1 MKVRLFFRLLSHDI
15 TEGIIHN
22 RKFFIFAALLFI
34 FIDFVYWHN
43 ISLYFSDYNSVV
55 DCGVL
60 DFFMNVFA
68 GCDPFDPEANKGV
81 DIPITWFSFNVL
93 PYLFVG
99 LYITNDLQTSADT
112 FILRVKS
119 RYLWWLSKIVWCV
132 VSSTLYY
139 LLFFVIST
147 AFTLLSGNFSLT
159 QNSLI
164 TEEFLELNTYG
175 KNMTEIFI
183 SSVLLPWMITT
194 CHMTFDAII
203 SITFGPVVAFLM
215 IVCLMTT
222 SVFYCSEF
230 LPFNFS
236 MLIRTDF
243 CAINNISIY
252 TELEVAFL
260 IIVIC
265 LFLGLPIIKRKNII

>member
-1 MKVRLFFRLLSHDI
+1 MQNMTERRVRVRFAPSPTGALHIGGVRTALYNYLFARQHGGDMIFRIEDTDSNRFVPGAEEYILESFKWL
-15 TEGIIHN
+15 GI
-22 RKFFIFAALLFI
+22 
-34 FIDFVYWHN
+34 
-43 ISLYFSDYNSVV
+43 
-55 DCGVL
+55 
-60 DFFMNVFA
+60 
-68 GCDPFDPEANKGV
+68 PFDEGV
-81 DIPITWFSFNVL
+81 SFGAFNVL

-164 TEEFLELNTYG
+164 TEEFLELSTYG
-175 KNMTEIFI
+175 KSMTEIFI

-236 MLIRTDF
+236 MLIR
-243 CAINNISIY
+243 
-252 TELEVAFL
+252 L
-260 IIVIC
+260 ILHQMSC
-265 LFLGLPIIKRKNII
+265 DKL

>member
-93 PYLFVG
+93 PYLLVG

-147 AFTLLSGNFSLT
+147 AFTLFSGNFSLT

-164 TEEFLELNTYG
+164 TEEFLELSTYG
-175 KNMTEIFI
+175 KSMTEIFI

-203 SITFGPVVAFLM
+203 SITRF
-215 IVCLMTT
+215 
-222 SVFYCSEF
+222 
-230 LPFNFS
+230 
-236 MLIRTDF
+236 
-243 CAINNISIY
+243 
-252 TELEVAFL
+252 
-260 IIVIC
+260 
-265 LFLGLPIIKRKNII
+265 

>member
-1 MKVRLFFRLLSHDI
+1 
-15 TEGIIHN
+15 
-22 RKFFIFAALLFI
+22 
-34 FIDFVYWHN
+34 
-43 ISLYFSDYNSVV
+43 
-55 DCGVL
+55 
-60 DFFMNVFA
+60 MNVFA

-147 AFTLLSGNFSLT
+147 AFTLFSGNFSLT

-164 TEEFLELNTYG
+164 TEEFLELSTYG
-175 KNMTEIFI
+175 KVWQKFSFPQYCYLGWLQLVTWHLMQL
-183 SSVLLPWMITT
+183 SVLHLDLLSRFWW
-194 CHMTFDAII
+194 
-203 SITFGPVVAFLM
+203 
-215 IVCLMTT
+215 
-222 SVFYCSEF
+222 
-230 LPFNFS
+230 
-236 MLIRTDF
+236 
-243 CAINNISIY
+243 
-252 TELEVAFL
+252 
-260 IIVIC
+260 
-265 LFLGLPIIKRKNII
+265 

>member
-1 MKVRLFFRLLSHDI
+1 
-15 TEGIIHN
+15 
-22 RKFFIFAALLFI
+22 
-34 FIDFVYWHN
+34 
-43 ISLYFSDYNSVV
+43 
-55 DCGVL
+55 
-60 DFFMNVFA
+60 MNVFA

-147 AFTLLSGNFSLT
+147 AFTLFSGNFSLT

-164 TEEFLELNTYG
+164 TEEFLELSTYG
-175 KNMTEIFI
+175 KSMTEIFI

-222 SVFYCSEF
+222 SVFIAA
-230 LPFNFS
+230 NFCR
-236 MLIRTDF
+236 LTF
-243 CAINNISIY
+243 QC
-252 TELEVAFL
+252 
-260 IIVIC
+260 
-265 LFLGLPIIKRKNII
+265 

>member
-164 TEEFLELNTYG
+164 TEEFLELSTYG
-175 KNMTEIFI
+175 K
-183 SSVLLPWMITT
+183 V
-194 CHMTFDAII
+194 
-203 SITFGPVVAFLM
+203 
-215 IVCLMTT
+215 
-222 SVFYCSEF
+222 
-230 LPFNFS
+230 
-236 MLIRTDF
+236 
-243 CAINNISIY
+243 
-252 TELEVAFL
+252 
-260 IIVIC
+260 
-265 LFLGLPIIKRKNII
+265 

>member
-1 MKVRLFFRLLSHDI
+1 M
-15 TEGIIHN
+15 
-22 RKFFIFAALLFI
+22 
-34 FIDFVYWHN
+34 
-43 ISLYFSDYNSVV
+43 
-55 DCGVL
+55 
-60 DFFMNVFA
+60 
-68 GCDPFDPEANKGV
+68 
-81 DIPITWFSFNVL
+81 
-93 PYLFVG
+93 G

-147 AFTLLSGNFSLT
+147 AFTLFSGNFSLT

-164 TEEFLELNTYG
+164 TEEFLELSTYG
-175 KNMTEIFI
+175 KSMTEIFI

-265 LFLGLPIIKRKNII
+265 LFLGLPIIKRKSII

>member
-1 MKVRLFFRLLSHDI
+1 MYGRFCGSRRGSHDNYLFCTNRRITFNDIFRKSKNFQTISDNQCISKSKANIGICKVRLFFRLLSHDI

-22 RKFFIFAALLFI
+22 RKFFIFATLLFI

-164 TEEFLELNTYG
+164 TEEFLELSTYG
-175 KNMTEIFI
+175 KSMTEIFI

-194 CHMTFDAII
+194 CHMTFDAKI
-203 SITFGPVVAFLM
+203 S
-215 IVCLMTT
+215 
-222 SVFYCSEF
+222 SYQH
-230 LPFNFS
+230 
-236 MLIRTDF
+236 
-243 CAINNISIY
+243 
-252 TELEVAFL
+252 
-260 IIVIC
+260 
-265 LFLGLPIIKRKNII
+265 

>member
-1 MKVRLFFRLLSHDI
+1 MYII
-15 TEGIIHN
+15 T
-22 RKFFIFAALLFI
+22 
-34 FIDFVYWHN
+34 
-43 ISLYFSDYNSVV
+43 VV

-147 AFTLLSGNFSLT
+147 AFTLFSGNFSLT

-164 TEEFLELNTYG
+164 TEEFLELSTYG
-175 KNMTEIFI
+175 KSMTEIFI

-215 IVCLMTT
+215 IVCFMTT

-265 LFLGLPIIKRKNII
+265 LFLGLPINKRKNII